1 MSNKYERDKKQLQ
14 ELLEN
19 LPVGVYRTNPQ
30 GKIIEANQSLIKML
44 GYLSFAD
51 LENLNAKDLYVKPTD
66 RKYYLQK
73 YETTKTKYASF
84 EIKCK
89 DGSTLWCRDYSKTV
103 RDIDGKI
110 AFYDGILIDISREKK
125 TEDKLKKTLRQLAQ
139 SNKERKN
146 MIANLE
152 SLTLEYHLTGLYNR
166 RGFTTIA
173 KEYLQL
179 ANRKKMD
186 MYLLYIDLDD
196 LKKINDTYGHNKGD
210 FILITLAEI
219 LQKTFR
225 KSDIKAR
232 IGGDEFA
239 IFPIDTHMKGVDAAL
254 ARLEKNIDEYNLSSE
269 RESLLSVSTGVSC
282 YNPSKPCSVNELL
295 TRADSLMYEEKRQKQ
310 QT

>member
-1 MSNKYERDKKQLQ
+1 MPRSKNQKINQLPH
-14 ELLEN
+14 LLEN
-19 LPVGVYRTNPQ
+19 LPVGVYRTNPE
-30 GKIIEANQSLIKML
+30 GEIIKANKTLVNTL
-44 GYLSFAD
+44 GYKNFSELK
-51 LENLNAKDLYVKPTD
+51 NLNAKDLYVKPKD
-66 RKYYLQK
+66 REKHFK
-73 YETTKTKYASF
+73 KMETAKTSYTNF
-84 EIKCK
+84 ELRCK
-89 DGSTLWCRDYSKTV
+89 DGRTLWCRDYSKAVLDST
-103 RDIDGKI
+103 GKI
-110 AFYDGILIDISREKK
+110 AFTDGILIDISAEKK
-125 TEDKLKKTLRQLAQ
+125 TEDKLKNALKQLAQ

-146 MIANLE
+146 MIATLE
-152 SLTLEYHLTGLYNR
+152 NLTLEDHLTGLYNR

-210 FILITLAEI
+210 FILVTLAEI

-239 IFPIDTHMKGVDAAL
+239 VFPIDTQIGGVNSAL
-254 ARLEKNIDEYNLSSE
+254 ARLKSSIDDYNSTTE
-269 RESLLSVSTGVSC
+269 RQSLLSVSTGISC
-282 YNPSKPCSVNELL
+282 YSPEKPCSVNELL

-310 QT
+310 KT